1 MNAIPIKLYTLS
13 TCSHCKTLK
22 RSLEAYEVEFEFID
36 VDLLKKKERKA
47 AMKEL
52 RLINPKGSF
61 PTLQVGD
68 QVVVGF
74 KEEEIKEALG
84 K

>member
-1 MNAIPIKLYTLS
+1 MNDMPIKLFTTS
-13 TCSHCKTLK
+13 TCSHCKDLK
-22 RSLEAYEVEFEFID
+22 RLLKECEFEFEFID
-36 VDLLKKKERKA
+36 VDLLQKKERKS

-61 PTLQVGD
+61 PTLQVGSK
-68 QVVVGF
+68 VVVGF
-74 KEEEIKEALG
+74 KEEEIMEFIG